1 MGETKVHLLMIAML
15 TLGIACAEPAQPQR
29 SLKSQFEEYPPK
41 TLFIRAFKQEKELE
55 LWAGDKQL
63 RLIKTYP
70 VLAASGKL
78 GPKLQRGD
86 RQVPEGW
93 YRINRFNPKSRFHLS
108 LGLDYP
114 NAADKTRSAGLDPG
128 DDIFIHGSN
137 KSIGCLAMG
146 DPAIE
151 EIYGLARDMKS
162 RIYVLI
168 LPSRTM
174 PQATPLDVQLAQIN
188 AAFEKTKQVPKVTI
202 SRTGEYV
209 VKP

>member
-1 MGETKVHLLMIAML
+1 MRE
-15 TLGIACAEPAQPQR
+15 
-29 SLKSQFEEYPPK
+29 QFHEYPPK

-55 LWAGDKQL
+55 IWAGARKL

-70 VLAASGKL
+70 ILAASGVL

-93 YRINRFNPKSRFHLS
+93 YHINRFNPRSRFHLS
-108 LGLDYP
+108 LGLNYP
-114 NAADKTRSAGLDPG
+114 NEADRIRSAGRDPG

-146 DPAIE
+146 DLAIE

-162 RIYVLI
+162 RIQVLI
-168 LPSRTM
+168 LPSREI
-174 PQATPLDVQLAQIN
+174 QAKTILDSQLNLIN
-188 AAFEKTKQVPKVTI
+188 AAFEAKNFLPKVRINAKGDYEVT
-202 SRTGEYV
+202 
-209 VKP
+209 P

>member
-1 MGETKVHLLMIAML
+1 MIAIA
-15 TLGIACAEPAQPQR
+15 TLCLACSPPQI
-29 SLKSQFEEYPPK
+29 KSMREQFHEYPPK
-41 TLFIRAFKQEKELE
+41 TLFIRAFKQERELE
-55 LWAGDKQL
+55 IWAGTRKL

-70 VLAASGKL
+70 ILAASGVL

-93 YRINRFNPKSRFHLS
+93 YHINRFNPKSRFHLS
-108 LGLDYP
+108 LGLNYP
-114 NAADKTRSAGLDPG
+114 NEADQIRSAGRDPG

-162 RIYVLI
+162 RIQVLI
-168 LPSRTM
+168 LPSRQVK
-174 PQATPLDVQLAQIN
+174 PKSELDGQLKKIN
-188 AAFEKTKQVPKVTI
+188 DAFETKHFLPKVTI
-202 SRTGEYV
+202 SPSGIYEIT
-209 VKP
+209 P

>member
-1 MGETKVHLLMIAML
+1 MIATA
-15 TLGIACAEPAQPQR
+15 TLVLACSEPQNR
-29 SLKSQFEEYPPK
+29 TMRESFHSYPPK

-55 LWAGDKQL
+55 IWAGTRKL

-70 VLAASGKL
+70 ILAASGVL

-93 YRINRFNPKSRFHLS
+93 YHINRFNPRSRFHLS
-108 LGLDYP
+108 LGLNYP
-114 NAADKTRSAGLDPG
+114 NEADRLRSAGRDPG

-162 RIYVLI
+162 RIQVLI
-168 LPSRTM
+168 LPSREIKAKTI
-174 PQATPLDVQLAQIN
+174 LDSQLKAIN
-188 AAFEKTKQVPKVTI
+188 NAFEKKHFLPKV
-202 SRTGEYV
+202 RTSPAGSYEII
-209 VKP
+209 P

>member
-1 MGETKVHLLMIAML
+1 MIATATIVL
-15 TLGIACAEPAQPQR
+15 ACSQPQNR
-29 SLKSQFEEYPPK
+29 TMQELFHTYPPK
-41 TLFIRAFKQEKELE
+41 TLFIRAFKQERELE
-55 LWAGDKQL
+55 IWAGTRKL

-70 VLAASGKL
+70 ILAASGTL

-93 YRINRFNPKSRFHLS
+93 YHINRFNPRSRFHLS
-108 LGLDYP
+108 LGLNYP
-114 NAADKTRSAGLDPG
+114 NEADLIRSAGRDPG

-162 RIYVLI
+162 RIQVLI
-168 LPSRTM
+168 LPSREIKAKTI
-174 PQATPLDVQLAQIN
+174 LDSQLNLIN
-188 AAFEKTKQVPKVTI
+188 AAFEAKHFLPKVRINAKGDYEVT
-202 SRTGEYV
+202 
-209 VKP
+209 P

>member
-1 MGETKVHLLMIAML
+1 MIATA
-15 TLGIACAEPAQPQR
+15 TLVLACSQHQNKPQPA
-29 SLKSQFEEYPPK
+29 SLRELFHSYPPK

-55 LWAGDKQL
+55 IWAGTRKL

-70 VLAASGKL
+70 ILAASGVL

-93 YRINRFNPKSRFHLS
+93 YYINRFNPRSRFHLS
-108 LGLDYP
+108 LGLNYP
-114 NAADKTRSAGLDPG
+114 NEADRIRSAGRDPG

-151 EIYGLARDMKS
+151 EIYELAQDMKS
-162 RIYVLI
+162 RIQVLI
-168 LPSRTM
+168 LPAREIKIKTK
-174 PQATPLDVQLAQIN
+174 LDRELKVIN
-188 AAFEKTKQVPKVTI
+188 NAFEKKQFLPKVRI
-202 SRTGEYV
+202 SQAGAYEVT
-209 VKP
+209 P